1 MTERVWIYVISKE
14 LSEEQLSMLTL
25 NCKAFVDGWTAHEI
39 KLAASFEIFKKRLLI
54 FKVDESAY
62 NASGCSIDKLQRFV
76 KEQEIHFNME
86 LLNRLLVV
94 YDKNEEPI
102 VVHSSK
108 ITELLQSGEI
118 NNETLIYDNTINSS
132 LQWAEWK
139 KPLKNTWLSKYLTG
153 ITQ

>member
-1 MTERVWIYVISKE
+1 M
-14 LSEEQLSMLTL
+14 
-25 NCKAFVDGWTAHEI
+25 D
-39 KLAASFEIFKKRLLI
+39 
-54 FKVDESAY
+54 
-62 NASGCSIDKLQRFV
+62 
-76 KEQEIHFNME
+76 